1 MTDGT
6 YIKAD
11 LFEGGPPMR
20 LERTLGLVEPDE
32 PRVGRRAFFV
42 VLLGWAPLAVL
53 AVVQVFTSTSQT
65 ARSFFS
71 DFAVHARFLIATPA
85 LILAEADCI
94 PRLGEIARH
103 FVDAGLVSDS
113 DSARY
118 ERAVAST
125 RRLLDSAAGDALAAA
140 LAYAIVVILMFYV
153 STAQLPEWH
162 LRGSGGF
169 PDLSAAGWWHA
180 LVSLPLLLMFFFGW
194 LWRLILWARFLVL
207 MAMLDLHL
215 IPSHPDHTGGLK
227 FVSSSLR
234 KFRLVSFAM
243 GAVVAGSVAN
253 RVVHHGQSPL
263 AFKNFAIGLTIFI
276 IIIFAGPLTVF
287 IKRLRETKKRGVFE
301 YGALAGYLGTQFEIK
316 WLSDA
321 KNLQRATL
329 EVPDFSATTD
339 LYSVAANV
347 YEMRDVPFSL
357 KDLLWTVAAALVP
370 FLPVFLLA
378 VPFQVIID
386 SLVKLLL

>member
-6 YIKAD
+6 YNKAD
-11 LFEGGPPMR
+11 LVDGGAPMR
-20 LERTLGLVEPDE
+20 LERALGRVEHDE

-53 AVVQVFTSTSQT
+53 AAVQVFTSTSQT

-85 LILAEADCI
+85 LILAEAYCI

-125 RRLLDSAAGDALAAA
+125 RRLLDSAAGDALTAA
-140 LAYAIVVILMFYV
+140 LAYAVVVILMFNV

-169 PDLSAAGWWHA
+169 PDFSAAGWWHA
-180 LVSLPLLLMFFFGW
+180 FVSLPLLLMFFFGW
-194 LWRLILWARFLVL
+194 LSRLILWARFLVL

-215 IPSHPDHTGGLK
+215 ISSHPDHTGGLK
-227 FVSSSLR
+227 VVSSSVR
-234 KFRLVSFAM
+234 EFRVVRFLIV
-243 GAVVAGSVAN
+243 AVVARSIADQIA
-253 RVVHHGQSPL
+253 HHRQSPL
-263 AFKNFAIGLTIFI
+263 ALKNFCICVT
-276 IIIFAGPLTVF
+276 
-287 IKRLRETKKRGVFE
+287 
-301 YGALAGYLGTQFEIK
+301 
-316 WLSDA
+316 
-321 KNLQRATL
+321 
-329 EVPDFSATTD
+329 
-339 LYSVAANV
+339 
-347 YEMRDVPFSL
+347 
-357 KDLLWTVAAALVP
+357 
-370 FLPVFLLA
+370 
-378 VPFQVIID
+378 
-386 SLVKLLL
+386 